1 MTWNSYKKSLR
12 DTEAQQKKGGKRE
25 KPIKGHKNSLN
36 GWAIPRSE
44 RYLALRLA
52 KKKPE
57 KTLGGLYE
65 ALATGSTVI

>member
-1 MTWNSYKKSLR
+1 MMWISDENES
-12 DTEAQQKKGGKRE
+12 KRHRSPAE
-25 KPIKGHKNSLN
+25 ERRKTRKANHGSKNPLN
-36 GWAIPRSE
+36 GWAIPWSE
-44 RYLALRLA
+44 KYLALRLA